1 MVIGF
6 ISRPIAQRQIT
17 LSYDIVSEVPSSADK
32 NLRLHRGRGIA
43 GQPLSVEYRSG
54 LALGRNQTYID
65 LKVVS
70 GFLLNKAA

>member
-1 MVIGF
+1 M
-6 ISRPIAQRQIT
+6 SK
-17 LSYDIVSEVPSSADK
+17 VPSSAHK

-54 LALGRNQTYID
+54 LALGLNQTYIA